1 MIINN
6 WIEQVRL
13 DNQQLYNKYFVEKS
27 FERIGLFTAI
37 RGKYGCRSVLYPGS
51 FIHIAPSFIF
61 PEVTYIDNDSQAKRF
76 FKSNEGIKDIIASK
90 KQYPENSS
98 FTFFGQ
104 SYIKPIAIPVESI
117 DLLISQYAGFISL
130 HCKRYLKN
138 NGILLVNG
146 SHGDAAMARLD
157 NDYKFIAV
165 VNKQGERYKII
176 DRDLDS
182 YFIPKKPIKITRSY
196 LEKIKR
202 GISYTKSAT
211 SYIFKKRA

>member
-1 MIINN
+1 M
-6 WIEQVRL
+6 

-27 FERIGLFTAI
+27 FERIGLFEAI
-37 RGKYGCRSVLYPGS
+37 RNKYGCRSALYPGS

-61 PEVTYIDNDSQAKRF
+61 PEVIYIDNNSQAKKF
-76 FKSNEGIKDIIASK
+76 FKSDEDIKKIVTSK
-90 KQYPENSS
+90 KQYPENSN

-104 SYIKPIAIPVESI
+104 SYIKPIEIPAESI

-130 HCKRYLKN
+130 HCKKYLKN
-138 NGILLVNG
+138 GGILLVNG

-157 NDYKFIAV
+157 NDYKFIAAV
-165 VNKQGERYKII
+165 KKQGENYRII

-182 YFIPKKPIKITRSY
+182 YFIPKKPIEVTRSY

-202 GISYTKSAT
+202 GIGYTKSAM
-211 SYIFKKRA
+211 SYIFKKEV